1 MPHVAST
8 YPYRPLLGLRRGHV
22 QAILRRLLPG
32 PKLRA
37 DRLEKLMLAD
47 GDRLELHWHLPLPAG
62 APLAVL
68 CHWLEDSVEAGYMR
82 AMVGKKKQGI

>member
-1 MPHVAST
+1 MQT
-8 YPYRPLLGLRRGHV
+8 
-22 QAILRRLLPG
+22 ILRALLPG

-37 DRLEKLMLAD
+37 DRLEELTLAD

-68 CHWLEDSVEAGYMR
+68 CHGLEGSAEAAYMR
-82 AMVGKKKQGI
+82 AMTRALNAAGCNALAWS